1 MCTFLLQIILTQLL
15 RLLHYLPTTIVND
28 RDATLTYVIWSELF
42 KLQGVELAISKAYHP
57 NFNGQTEIVNKS
69 LEQYL
74 RAFARDKPHRWVE
87 WLLFD
92 EFWLNTNFL
101 TAIKVTPFEAL
112 YGHSPQKLHNSILG
126 TTWVEVVDSLL
137 SQRRTFGFP

>member
-1 MCTFLLQIILTQLL
+1 M
-15 RLLHYLPTTIVND
+15 
-28 RDATLTYVIWSELF
+28 
-42 KLQGVELAISKAYHP
+42 SKAYHP

-74 RAFARDKPHRWVE
+74 RAFTRDKPHKWVK

-101 TAIKVTPFEAL
+101 TALNVTPFEAL
-112 YGHSPQKLHNSILG
+112 YGHSPQKLHNSILR
-126 TTWVEVVDSLL
+126 TT
-137 SQRRTFGFP
+137 